1 MKPRTPGFWL
11 IVATVGLLALLPMQA
26 LAGMS
31 PEEVKMFTETKA
43 KAEKGDLEAHF
54 NLAACYARGWGV
66 AQDQTEAVKWIRK
79 AADKGYPMAQFSLGN
94 CYDNGNGVTKNA
106 VEAAKWMRKAAD
118 QGFANAQNTL
128 ASYYANGKG
137 VAMSQVEAAKWM
149 RKAADQG
156 DPIAQYNLGNS
167 YNLGR
172 GVPKDQVEAVKWTRK
187 AAEQDDAPAQYN
199 LGNSYANGEGVA
211 KDTIEAAKWY
221 RKAADQGH
229 AEAAESLDSLNR
241 MTPSKGTPATETTVT
256 TLDGTRVIIT
266 KKGNVTNVETVG
278 NLSPNAALT
287 GNTLAEIKP
296 ENNPVDLLARAVEL
310 FPQNQRAAYQL
321 GLAARLRA
329 QFDQKRVADRTAQ
342 QAFSV
347 LTMQPANERVLSWGG
362 GSQTIGVED
371 HRAVL
376 AWARKSGPPTYHPA
390 WMIQHGMGAFGASS
404 RVGAGLNAGFVAAS
418 AWSQVLDDYAK
429 HIDTPS
435 FWVTRHE
442 RNNPANFPTL
452 LKAMESRCLSELD
465 AGPTGDVGRQK
476 LRAVV
481 VDFDLKAADP
491 ALALLDARDAMRAIV
506 AAPNSVVPANGEVK
520 SFEDYSAKAE
530 QGQAE
535 AQYNL
540 GMIYRTGS
548 HGVAKNVPVSVTWLT
563 KSAEQGHSRAQYYLG
578 RTYFD
583 FDGNT
588 SGVAKDTPKAVS
600 WWGKAAAQ
608 GDADAQE
615 ALGFCYA
622 RGFGGLVKNEIEA
635 YAYQILASRS
645 NASAMAWRGK
655 LEASLSPESLRAG
668 VARSKVLQA
677 AIVVTAN
684 SVAPA
689 SEVKTPLAEVKSI
702 QDLKAKAV
710 KGDRGAQRDLAI
722 AYEEGEGVAQDYTE
736 AAKWFH
742 KAAEQGDMFS
752 QFATGSNYEQG
763 EGVAKNLPEALRWYR
778 KAADQGYAR
787 AQFNVGNSYYHGLG
801 VTRNFAEA
809 IKWYRTCAE
818 EGDVLVAGRA
828 LYGLGFCHANGQGV
842 TKNLVEAYAH
852 YDLAG
857 ATVADARAGLLDLG
871 SKLTADQLAAA
882 KKRSAALQK
891 ELSDKLR
898 SKDKTAKPSQSVTPA
913 SAEPAKLPTPQVTK
927 TMAEQR
933 DAYAQYRMGY
943 SYANGD
949 GVEKNLV
956 ESLKWY
962 RKAAENGQV
971 EAQYRL
977 GFIYEQGRGVPVDYV
992 ESASWWRKA
1001 ADQGHAGAQ
1010 FSLGYCYGRGEGVP
1024 RNPSEA
1030 VKWFRKSA
1038 DQGNASAYRFLGNA
1052 YERGQGVGIDKVEA
1066 YAYLTLALTGSSS
1079 ARGELDS
1086 MTRGMTPNAI
1096 QKGKLRAKELQKEI
1110 DDKKARK

>member
-26 LAGMS
+26 LAGMT

-43 KAEKGDLEAHF
+43 KAEKGDLEAHY

-66 AQDQTEAVKWIRK
+66 AQDQAEAVKWIRK
-79 AADKGYPMAQFSLGN
+79 AADQGYPMAQFSLGN

-106 VEAAKWMRKAAD
+106 VEAAKWMRMAAD
-118 QGFANAQNTL
+118 QGFAHAQNTL

-156 DPIAQYNLGNS
+156 DALAQYNLGNS
-167 YNLGR
+167 YHVGR
-172 GVPKDQVEAVKWTRK
+172 GVPKDAIEAAKWWRK
-187 AAEQDDAPAQYN
+187 AADQGDVPAQFN
-199 LGNSYANGEGVA
+199 LGNSYATGDGVA
-211 KDTIEAAKWY
+211 KDQVEAAKWY
-221 RKAADQGH
+221 RKAAEQGH

-256 TLDGTRVIIT
+256 TLDGARVVIT

-362 GSQTIGVED
+362 GSQTIGAED

-376 AWARKSGPPTYHPA
+376 AWALKSGPPTYHPA

-404 RVGAGLNAGFVAAS
+404 RGGAGLNAGFVAAS

-506 AAPNSVVPANGEVK
+506 AAPKSVV
-520 SFEDYSAKAE
+520 
-530 QGQAE
+530 
-535 AQYNL
+535 
-540 GMIYRTGS
+540 
-548 HGVAKNVPVSVTWLT
+548 
-563 KSAEQGHSRAQYYLG
+563 
-578 RTYFD
+578 
-583 FDGNT
+583 
-588 SGVAKDTPKAVS
+588 
-600 WWGKAAAQ
+600 
-608 GDADAQE
+608 
-615 ALGFCYA
+615 
-622 RGFGGLVKNEIEA
+622 
-635 YAYQILASRS
+635 
-645 NASAMAWRGK
+645 
-655 LEASLSPESLRAG
+655 
-668 VARSKVLQA
+668 
-677 AIVVTAN
+677 
-684 SVAPA
+684 
-689 SEVKTPLAEVKSI
+689 
-702 QDLKAKAV
+702 
-710 KGDRGAQRDLAI
+710 
-722 AYEEGEGVAQDYTE
+722 
-736 AAKWFH
+736 
-742 KAAEQGDMFS
+742 
-752 QFATGSNYEQG
+752 
-763 EGVAKNLPEALRWYR
+763 
-778 KAADQGYAR
+778 
-787 AQFNVGNSYYHGLG
+787 
-801 VTRNFAEA
+801 
-809 IKWYRTCAE
+809 
-818 EGDVLVAGRA
+818 
-828 LYGLGFCHANGQGV
+828 
-842 TKNLVEAYAH
+842 
-852 YDLAG
+852 
-857 ATVADARAGLLDLG
+857 
-871 SKLTADQLAAA
+871 
-882 KKRSAALQK
+882 
-891 ELSDKLR
+891 
-898 SKDKTAKPSQSVTPA
+898 PA
-913 SAEPAKLPTPQVTK
+913 SAEPATIPAPDVTK
-927 TMAEQR
+927 TKAEQR

-943 SYANGD
+943 RYANGD
-949 GVEKNLV
+949 GVTKNLG

-977 GFIYEQGRGVPVDYV
+977 GFIYEQAIGVPVDYV
-992 ESASWWRKA
+992 ESARWWRKA

-1024 RNPSEA
+1024 RSPSEA
-1030 VKWFRKSA
+1030 AKWLHKSA
-1038 DQGNASAYRFLGNA
+1038 DQGNAAACRFLGKA
-1052 YERGQGVGIDKVEA
+1052 YDRGEGVRVDKIEA
-1066 YAYLTLALTGSSS
+1066 YAYLTIALPGDSY
-1079 ARGELDS
+1079 AGGLLDS
-1086 MTRGMTPNAI
+1086 MTRGMTPSAI

-1110 DDKKARK
+1110 DEKIAAKKASK

>member
-26 LAGMS
+26 LAGMT

-66 AQDQTEAVKWIRK
+66 AQDQAEAVKWIRK

-106 VEAAKWMRKAAD
+106 VEAAKWWRKAAD
-118 QGFANAQNTL
+118 QGHI
-128 ASYYANGKG
+128 Y
-137 VAMSQVEAAKWM
+137 
-149 RKAADQG
+149 
-156 DPIAQYNLGNS
+156 AQYNLGNS
-167 YNLGR
+167 YHIGR
-172 GVPKDQVEAVKWTRK
+172 GVPKDRVEAVKWWRK
-187 AAEQDDAPAQYN
+187 AADQGGASAQYN
-199 LGNSYANGEGVA
+199 LGSSYATGEGVA
-211 KDTIEAAKWY
+211 KDAVEAAKWY

-256 TLDGTRVIIT
+256 TLDGARVIIT

-347 LTMQPANERVLSWGG
+347 LTMLPANERVLSWGG
-362 GSQTIGVED
+362 GSQTIGAED

-404 RVGAGLNAGFVAAS
+404 RAGAGLNAGFVAAS

-429 HIDTPS
+429 FIDTPS

-452 LKAMESRCLSELD
+452 LKGMESRYLSELNSGP
-465 AGPTGDVGRQK
+465 AGEIGRQK

-491 ALALLDARDAMRAIV
+491 ALALLDARDAMLAIV
-506 AAPNSVVPANGEVK
+506 AAPKSVV
-520 SFEDYSAKAE
+520 
-530 QGQAE
+530 
-535 AQYNL
+535 
-540 GMIYRTGS
+540 
-548 HGVAKNVPVSVTWLT
+548 
-563 KSAEQGHSRAQYYLG
+563 
-578 RTYFD
+578 
-583 FDGNT
+583 
-588 SGVAKDTPKAVS
+588 
-600 WWGKAAAQ
+600 
-608 GDADAQE
+608 
-615 ALGFCYA
+615 
-622 RGFGGLVKNEIEA
+622 
-635 YAYQILASRS
+635 
-645 NASAMAWRGK
+645 
-655 LEASLSPESLRAG
+655 
-668 VARSKVLQA
+668 
-677 AIVVTAN
+677 
-684 SVAPA
+684 
-689 SEVKTPLAEVKSI
+689 
-702 QDLKAKAV
+702 
-710 KGDRGAQRDLAI
+710 
-722 AYEEGEGVAQDYTE
+722 
-736 AAKWFH
+736 
-742 KAAEQGDMFS
+742 
-752 QFATGSNYEQG
+752 
-763 EGVAKNLPEALRWYR
+763 
-778 KAADQGYAR
+778 
-787 AQFNVGNSYYHGLG
+787 
-801 VTRNFAEA
+801 
-809 IKWYRTCAE
+809 
-818 EGDVLVAGRA
+818 
-828 LYGLGFCHANGQGV
+828 
-842 TKNLVEAYAH
+842 
-852 YDLAG
+852 
-857 ATVADARAGLLDLG
+857 
-871 SKLTADQLAAA
+871 
-882 KKRSAALQK
+882 
-891 ELSDKLR
+891 
-898 SKDKTAKPSQSVTPA
+898 PA
-913 SAEPAKLPTPQVTK
+913 SAEPAKVPTPQVIK

-943 SYANGD
+943 RYANGD

-977 GFIYEQGRGVPVDYV
+977 GFIYEQAIGVPVDYV
-992 ESASWWRKA
+992 ESARWWRKA

-1024 RNPSEA
+1024 RSPSEA
-1030 VKWFRKSA
+1030 AKWLHKSA
-1038 DQGNASAYRFLGNA
+1038 DQGNAAACRFLGKA
-1052 YERGQGVGIDKVEA
+1052 YDRGEGVRVDKIEA
-1066 YAYLTLALTGSSS
+1066 YAYLTIALPGDSY
-1079 ARGELDS
+1079 AGGLLDS
-1086 MTRGMTPNAI
+1086 MTRGMTPSAI

-1110 DDKKARK
+1110 DDKIAAKKARK

>member
-11 IVATVGLLALLPMQA
+11 IVTTVGLLALLPMQA
-26 LAGMS
+26 LAGMT
-31 PEEVKMFTETKA
+31 PEEVKAFTETKA

-66 AQDQTEAVKWIRK
+66 AQDQAEAVKWIRK
-79 AADKGYPMAQFSLGN
+79 AADQGYPMAQFSLGN

-156 DPIAQYNLGNS
+156 DALAQYNLGNS
-167 YNLGR
+167 YHVGR

-229 AEAAESLDSLNR
+229 AEAAKSLDSLNR

-256 TLDGTRVIIT
+256 TLDGARVVIT

-287 GNTLAEIKP
+287 GSSLAEIKP

-347 LTMQPANERVLSWGG
+347 LTMLPANERVLSWGG
-362 GSQTIGVED
+362 GSQTIGAED

-452 LKAMESRCLSELD
+452 LKGMESRYLSELNSGP
-465 AGPTGDVGRQK
+465 AGEIGRQK

-491 ALALLDARDAMRAIV
+491 ALALLDARDAMQAIV

-520 SFEDYSAKAE
+520 SFEDYRAKAE

-535 AQYNL
+535 AQYYL

-588 SGVAKDTPKAVS
+588 SGVAQDTRNAVS

-677 AIVVTAN
+677 AVVAAPK
-684 SVAPA
+684 SV
-689 SEVKTPLAEVKSI
+689 V
-702 QDLKAKAV
+702 
-710 KGDRGAQRDLAI
+710 
-722 AYEEGEGVAQDYTE
+722 
-736 AAKWFH
+736 
-742 KAAEQGDMFS
+742 
-752 QFATGSNYEQG
+752 
-763 EGVAKNLPEALRWYR
+763 
-778 KAADQGYAR
+778 
-787 AQFNVGNSYYHGLG
+787 
-801 VTRNFAEA
+801 
-809 IKWYRTCAE
+809 
-818 EGDVLVAGRA
+818 
-828 LYGLGFCHANGQGV
+828 
-842 TKNLVEAYAH
+842 
-852 YDLAG
+852 
-857 ATVADARAGLLDLG
+857 
-871 SKLTADQLAAA
+871 
-882 KKRSAALQK
+882 
-891 ELSDKLR
+891 
-898 SKDKTAKPSQSVTPA
+898 PA
-913 SAEPAKLPTPQVTK
+913 SAEPAKVPTPDVTK
-927 TMAEQR
+927 TMTEQR

-943 SYANGD
+943 RYANGD

-962 RKAAENGQV
+962 RKAAENGQI

-977 GFIYEQGRGVPVDYV
+977 GFIYEQGRGVPVNYV

-1030 VKWFRKSA
+1030 AKWFRKSA
-1038 DQGNASAYRFLGNA
+1038 DQGNTSAYLFLGYA

-1066 YAYLTLALTGSSS
+1066 YAYLTLALADSSS

-1096 QKGKLRAKELQKEI
+1096 QKGKLRTKELQKEI
-1110 DDKKARK
+1110 DDKIAAKKAGK

>member
-1 MKPRTPGFWL
+1 
-11 IVATVGLLALLPMQA
+11 
-26 LAGMS
+26 
-31 PEEVKMFTETKA
+31 
-43 KAEKGDLEAHF
+43 
-54 NLAACYARGWGV
+54 
-66 AQDQTEAVKWIRK
+66 
-79 AADKGYPMAQFSLGN
+79 MAQFSLGN

-106 VEAAKWMRKAAD
+106 VEAAKWWRKAAD
-118 QGFANAQNTL
+118 QGHI
-128 ASYYANGKG
+128 Y
-137 VAMSQVEAAKWM
+137 
-149 RKAADQG
+149 
-156 DPIAQYNLGNS
+156 AQYNLGIS

-172 GVPKDQVEAVKWTRK
+172 GVPKDQIEAVKWWRK
-187 AAEQDDAPAQYN
+187 AADQGHASAQYN
-199 LGNSYANGEGVA
+199 LGVCYRDGAGVTQDLA
-211 KDTIEAAKWY
+211 EAAKWY
-221 RKAADQGH
+221 RKAADQGY

-256 TLDGTRVIIT
+256 TLDGVRVIIT
-266 KKGNVTNVETVG
+266 KKGNVTNIETVG
-278 NLSPNAALT
+278 NLSSNSALT
-287 GNTLAEIKP
+287 GSTLAEIKP

-310 FPQNQRAAYQL
+310 FPRNPRAAFQL

-329 QFDQKRVADRTAQ
+329 QFDQKRVSNQSAH
-342 QAFSV
+342 QAYDV
-347 LTMQPANERVLSWGG
+347 LKMQPANARVFSWGAV
-362 GSQTIGVED
+362 SQAIGAEE

-390 WMIQHGMGAFGASS
+390 WMIQHGMGVFGASS
-404 RVGAGLNAGFVAAS
+404 RAGAGLNADFVAAS

-429 HIDTPS
+429 FIDNPS

-491 ALALLDARDAMRAIV
+491 ALAFLDARDAMRAIV
-506 AAPNSVVPANGEVK
+506 AAPKSVVPASGEVK
-520 SFEDYSAKAE
+520 AFEHYRAKAE

-535 AQYNL
+535 AQYYL

-548 HGVAKNVPVSVTWLT
+548 HGVAKDVPVSVTWLT

-615 ALGFCYA
+615 AVGFCYA
-622 RGFGGLVKNEIEA
+622 KGFGGLVKNEIEA

-677 AIVVTAN
+677 AVVVTAN
-684 SVAPA
+684 SAAPA

-710 KGDRGAQRDLAI
+710 KGDRGAQRDLAM
-722 AYEEGEGVAQDYTE
+722 AYGKGEGVAQDYAE
-736 AAKWFH
+736 AAKWFR
-742 KAAEQGDMFS
+742 KAAELGDMFS

-763 EGVAKNLPEALRWYR
+763 QGVAKDLAEALRWYR

-801 VTRNFAEA
+801 VTRNYAEA

-927 TMAEQR
+927 TMVEQR

-943 SYANGD
+943 RYANGD
-949 GVEKNLV
+949 GVTKNLG

-1052 YERGQGVGIDKVEA
+1052 YDRGEGVRVDKIEA
-1066 YAYLTLALTGSSS
+1066 YAYLTIALPGDSY
-1079 ARGELDS
+1079 AGGLLDS
-1086 MTRGMTPNAI
+1086 MTRGMTPSAI

-1110 DDKKARK
+1110 EAKIAAKKARK